1 MEQSTFAPPVRT
13 PQCILYAKLMCALRS
28 TLWTPP
34 QSKWV
39 AAGHEY
45 PPEEPTIHPLR
56 NLLQLAGYKESSSL
70 VERVVL
76 GLCAV
81 DRVDPS
87 GSGQNALLQPNSD
100 IHTPRLLRAL
110 GWLHLDRLELF
121 YQYRAVV
128 SEMQSLKDDAERTYL
143 TQEYQIKL
151 AHLCFEH
158 TQLLPMQG
166 SAKTLSIAIAE
177 NLLKVV
183 RMQTG
188 LDDGQDE
195 MEATRDIL
203 KRYFEWHEFSQ
214 GEWHC

>member
-1 MEQSTFAPPVRT
+1 MS
-13 PQCILYAKLMCALRS
+13 ALRS

-34 QSKWV
+34 QGKWV

-45 PPEEPTIHPLR
+45 PPDEPTIHPLR

-70 VERVVL
+70 MERVVL
-76 GLCAV
+76 GLCNI

-87 GSGQNALLQPNSD
+87 GSAQSVLYQPNSD
-100 IHTPRLLRAL
+100 IHSPRLLRAL
-110 GWLHLDRLELF
+110 GLLHLDRLELF
-121 YQYRAVV
+121 YQYRAIV
-128 SEMQSLKDDAERTYL
+128 SEMQSLEDDAERSYL

-166 SAKTLSIAIAE
+166 PAKTLSVAIAE

-188 LDDGQDE
+188 LDSSDDE

-203 KRYFEWHEFSQ
+203 TRYFEWHDFQQ
-214 GEWHC
+214 GKWYRSLERRS